1 MVLMFEN
8 SDEIFIQDVDIINCL
23 MIKTFKK
30 SIVIIHYVVVSFN
43 FCLLITIISWVL
55 KDIFHCF
62 ALEYI

>member
-43 FCLLITIISWVL
+43 FCLLITIIS
-55 KDIFHCF
+55 
-62 ALEYI
+62 